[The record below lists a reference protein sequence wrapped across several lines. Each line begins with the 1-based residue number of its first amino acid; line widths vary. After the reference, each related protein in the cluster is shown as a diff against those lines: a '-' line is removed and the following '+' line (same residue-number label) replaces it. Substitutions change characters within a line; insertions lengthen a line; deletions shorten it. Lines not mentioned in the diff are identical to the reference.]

1 MRRFKV
7 GMVVM
12 VLLALA
18 ALAGCGA
25 GGGEDGDESAGR
37 AENAVEPAMAQAGG
51 GGAEAE
57 IDGRAADDAAAAPQD
72 VDADGGVAL
81 SVAGGDRIVRDGTMR
96 IEVDD
101 DVDAAFDEL
110 TRLADRF
117 GGTVLASDASTG
129 DDGTTSGSVTLRVP
143 AEDYDD
149 LLVAVAGVGEV
160 QRRTITSDD
169 VSDEF
174 VDLEARLRHNQ
185 AQERFYLGLIDDA
198 KDVEDAIAVQQR
210 LEGIQQTIEQIR
222 GRLRFLEERTT
233 FSRLTV
239 EVVEAGATFQAGDGQ
254 PSLARWLATAR
265 AALINVVGALLVV
278 ATVALPLA
286 VLGLVVVVALR
297 RYGWPGRR
305 AAAPDA

>member
-1 MRRFKV
+1 MRRNRM
-7 GMVVM
+7 GLGVV
-12 VLLALA
+12 VLLLVL
-18 ALAGCGA
+18 LAGCGA
-25 GGGEDGDESAGR
+25 GDSAGEVAGGGGEGA
-37 AENAVEPAMAQAGG
+37 AEPAMAPG
-51 GGAEAE
+51 
-57 IDGRAADDAAAAPQD
+57 DDAAAEDGAGGAGDDRAAVTGEQVDTSAP
-72 VDADGGVAL
+72 L
-81 SVAGGDRIVRDGTMR
+81 TTAGGDRIVRDGTMR

-101 DVDAAFDEL
+101 DVDAAFARL
-110 TRLADRF
+110 TNLADRF
-117 GGTVLASDASTG
+117 GGTVLASEASTD
-129 DDGTTSGSVTLRVP
+129 DDGMTSGSVTLRVP

-160 QRRTITSDD
+160 QRRSITSDD

-198 KDVEDAIAVQQR
+198 EDVEDAIAVQQR

-254 PSLARWLATAR
+254 PSLARWIATAR
-265 AALINVVGALLVV
+265 AALINVVGAMLVV

-286 VLGLVVVVALR
+286 LLGLVVVVALR
-297 RYGWPGRR
+297 RYGWPARR
-305 AAAPDA
+305 APASDA